1 MKKDKKFCSVLFK
14 LRTTILIFSF
24 LFILSIFLILS
35 IHYKKVVLNDAVLQL
50 QNEDEI
56 ISQSIANRIQNTKSY
71 CNTIII
77 HLNESLNG
85 KFMNNG
91 YPFFDSETQKKI
103 YTCMINTFTMFYD
116 AEQVM
121 VVWNDGKS
129 YYQNRTENY
138 SMHIEEDELLQEMRD
153 RLIDRSGSWL
163 TRINAD
169 CKIQGEG
176 QYYAKAYADIDTGK
190 VKGYIIFKIND
201 IFDIIDNKGYSHRK
215 FYLFD
220 QKGYLIQ
227 TSDTLIKKQIFKNS
241 NSEEQLILSQDLKAE
256 LTKIKSNS
264 RQNIDI
270 TVLNNKWMLV
280 SVTDLK
286 ETLNGLYRTIM
297 FIMFISIM
305 IMGVLC
311 YILNYIL
318 VRIVKPIQ
326 TLSQHMIS
334 FQTELP
340 SQIEMKKRNDEIG
353 ILVSHFNVMALK
365 NQTLFELVL
374 EEKQQQK
381 HLEFALLQMQI
392 KPHFL
397 YNTLDTIYCLVGLRR
412 YQEASKVT
420 KLLSDYYRHILSKGL
435 DWVPLSEEIEQV
447 EKYLEIQSVRYSNV
461 LSYSIYFESG
471 ADIIKIPKLTL
482 QPLVE
487 NAIYHGIKP
496 SNHKGCLDIKVTQE
510 NQRIEIRVI
519 DDGVGLS
526 KENFDEIMKEDKS
539 LDSGFGLR
547 NVVDRLGLYYGD
559 KCKVILEE
567 KEIGTSILIQI
578 QNL

>member
-1 MKKDKKFCSVLFK
+1 
-14 LRTTILIFSF
+14 
-24 LFILSIFLILS
+24 
-35 IHYKKVVLNDAVLQL
+35 
-50 QNEDEI
+50 
-56 ISQSIANRIQNTKSY
+56 
-71 CNTIII
+71 
-77 HLNESLNG
+77 
-85 KFMNNG
+85 
-91 YPFFDSETQKKI
+91 
-103 YTCMINTFTMFYD
+103 MINTFTMFYD

>member
-340 SQIEMKKRNDEIG
+340 SQIEIG
-353 ILVSHFNVMALK
+353 RAHV
-365 NQTLFELVL
+365 
-374 EEKQQQK
+374 
-381 HLEFALLQMQI
+381 
-392 KPHFL
+392 
-397 YNTLDTIYCLVGLRR
+397 
-412 YQEASKVT
+412 
-420 KLLSDYYRHILSKGL
+420 
-435 DWVPLSEEIEQV
+435 
-447 EKYLEIQSVRYSNV
+447 
-461 LSYSIYFESG
+461 
-471 ADIIKIPKLTL
+471 
-482 QPLVE
+482 
-487 NAIYHGIKP
+487 
-496 SNHKGCLDIKVTQE
+496 
-510 NQRIEIRVI
+510 
-519 DDGVGLS
+519 
-526 KENFDEIMKEDKS
+526 
-539 LDSGFGLR
+539 
-547 NVVDRLGLYYGD
+547 
-559 KCKVILEE
+559 
-567 KEIGTSILIQI
+567 
-578 QNL
+578 

>member
-1 MKKDKKFCSVLFK
+1 
-14 LRTTILIFSF
+14 
-24 LFILSIFLILS
+24 
-35 IHYKKVVLNDAVLQL
+35 
-50 QNEDEI
+50 
-56 ISQSIANRIQNTKSY
+56 
-71 CNTIII
+71 
-77 HLNESLNG
+77 
-85 KFMNNG
+85 
-91 YPFFDSETQKKI
+91 
-103 YTCMINTFTMFYD
+103 
-116 AEQVM
+116 
-121 VVWNDGKS
+121 
-129 YYQNRTENY
+129 
-138 SMHIEEDELLQEMRD
+138 
-153 RLIDRSGSWL
+153 
-163 TRINAD
+163 
-169 CKIQGEG
+169 
-176 QYYAKAYADIDTGK
+176 
-190 VKGYIIFKIND
+190 
-201 IFDIIDNKGYSHRK
+201 
-215 FYLFD
+215 
-220 QKGYLIQ
+220 
-227 TSDTLIKKQIFKNS
+227 
-241 NSEEQLILSQDLKAE
+241 
-256 LTKIKSNS
+256 
-264 RQNIDI
+264 
-270 TVLNNKWMLV
+270 MLV